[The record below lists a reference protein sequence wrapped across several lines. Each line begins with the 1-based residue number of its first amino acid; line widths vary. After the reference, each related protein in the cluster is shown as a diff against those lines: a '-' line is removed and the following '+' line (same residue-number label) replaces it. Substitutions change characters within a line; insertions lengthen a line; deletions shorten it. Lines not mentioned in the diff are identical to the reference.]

1 MNQEKKIKAEIV
13 FESDE
18 TRVLRNKIRCQ
29 EEQEELDQK
38 NLLEREQERK
48 RRSRIKKKKK
58 KKKKQNINFI
68 KIDEKT
74 KFYLF
79 PLDLLNSIQKRKIRK
94 IKENQINHSCKIE
107 SIIEE
112 ENKSQVKK
120 KRRKNKSEKE
130 KEEDTRNEKGSVN
143 SELDL

>member
-48 RRSRIKKKKK
+48 RRSRI
-58 KKKKQNINFI
+58 ILFI
-68 KIDEKT
+68 ST
-74 KFYLF
+74 GSS
-79 PLDLLNSIQKRKIRK
+79 NSIQKRKIRK
-94 IKENQINHSCKIE
+94 IKENQINQSCKIE